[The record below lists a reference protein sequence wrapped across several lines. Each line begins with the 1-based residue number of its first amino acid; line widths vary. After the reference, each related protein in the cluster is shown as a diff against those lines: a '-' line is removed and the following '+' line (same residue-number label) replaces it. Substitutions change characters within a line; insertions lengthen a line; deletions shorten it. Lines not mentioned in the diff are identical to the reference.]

1 VERRVKERLVGAA
14 VLIAAAIILNEAM
27 LSDPGRDER
36 AAVARPSSDTPLK
49 TYTID
54 LNRSPG
60 SQSTSAVDERVPP
73 PEVLTPAQQQAA
85 TDATPV
91 EPSENPT
98 PAPQAVP
105 ERTAPTPQSIAS
117 DQPRS
122 AESAPVPLPSPTRP
136 ANPREPE
143 VAQPIASAPAAP
155 TSRGWAV
162 QLGSFA
168 SRATADRMVK
178 DLSQQGQNA
187 FVMPVKSGSSTL
199 YRVRIGPFAQ
209 RAAANEALGEVKG
222 RVANAAVVAHP

>member
-1 VERRVKERLVGAA
+1 M
-14 VLIAAAIILNEAM
+14 LIAAAIILNEAM

-168 SRATADRMVK
+168 SRATADRMVR

-209 RAAANEALGEVKG
+209 RAGANEVLGEVKG